1 MKLQIGGTAP
11 APGWTILNIQ
21 PGPHVDVV
29 GDCVD
34 LGRFAS
40 GSVSEIYTS
49 HVLEHLGFRD
59 ELPRA
64 LAEWHRV
71 LEPDGRLRV
80 SVPDLMTLCR
90 LFVDPNVS
98 QRVRDYVVRVMYGSQ
113 EDAHDFHKMGFTLE
127 SLTAH
132 LQAAGFH
139 KVMRVPDFD
148 LFDDSSRLKLGPVPI
163 SLNVIARKPA
173 APA

>member
-1 MKLQIGGTAP
+1 MKLHIGGSSP

-21 PGPHVDVV
+21 PGPHVDIV

-34 LGRFAS
+34 LGRFDG
-40 GSVSEIYTS
+40 GSVGEIYAS

-71 LEPDGRLRV
+71 LEPDGRVRI

-90 LFVDPNVS
+90 LFVDPNLS
-98 QRVRDYVVRVMYGSQ
+98 QRVRDYVVRVIYGGQ

-127 SLTAH
+127 SLAER
-132 LQAAGFH
+132 LKQAGFH
-139 KVMRVPDFD
+139 KIMRVRGFD
-148 LFDDSSRLKLGPVPI
+148 EFDDSNRLTLGAIPI
-163 SLNVIARKPA
+163 SLNIQARKPA
-173 APA
+173 